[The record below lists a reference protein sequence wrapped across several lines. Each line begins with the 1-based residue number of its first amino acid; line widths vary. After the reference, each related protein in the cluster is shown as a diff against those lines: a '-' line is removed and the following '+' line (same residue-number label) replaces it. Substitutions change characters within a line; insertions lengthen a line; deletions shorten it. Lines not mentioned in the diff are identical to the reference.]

1 MTDIGI
7 QAKEMLLMKDRLN
20 KLYAEA
26 TRQPLKNI
34 EKDTDRDFW
43 LSGAEA
49 IDYGLATHMITSMAE
64 LK

>member
-1 MTDIGI
+1 
-7 QAKEMLLMKDRLN
+7 MKDRLN
-20 KLYAEA
+20 RLFSEA
-26 TRQPLKNI
+26 TGQSIKKI

-49 IDYGLATHMITSMAE
+49 IAYGLATHMITSMAE